1 MLPGMPGV
9 RSIFMGLMVTGI
21 ARQNAWRASGLLL
34 AAFLA
39 TGCGAIKGA
48 AINTVASTL
57 AETGTTFSSDD
68 DLELVGDAVPFA
80 LKFYESI
87 LESAPKHQDLLRAT
101 CSAFTQYAFAYVQT
115 EAEMLPSSEY
125 EAATA
130 KKARALKLFLRGQG
144 YCLRALELRRK
155 GATAALQMSP
165 ETALGWAQ
173 RKDVPLLYWTGASW
187 GSAISLGLDRPEL
200 VADSSAVKALI
211 ERALA
216 LNEGYEA
223 GALHGVMISLE
234 SVPEAMGGSK
244 ERARKHFDRAVELSK
259 GLDPGP
265 YVTFASSISV
275 ATRNKAEFVKLLETA
290 LAIDPEQNRATR
302 LATLVNQKRARHLLS
317 RVDELFVDGQPSPV
331 WSH

>member
-1 MLPGMPGV
+1 MAT
-9 RSIFMGLMVTGI
+9 GLT
-21 ARQNAWRASGLLL
+21 RQNVWRALGLVL
-34 AAFLA
+34 AGVLV

-48 AINTVASTL
+48 AINSVASTL

-87 LESAPKHQDLLRAT
+87 LESAPNHQDLLRAT
-101 CSAFTQYAFAYVQT
+101 CGAFTQYAYAYVQT

-155 GATAALQMSP
+155 GVTAALQMNP
-165 ETALGWAQ
+165 DTALGWAQ
-173 RKDVPLLYWTGASW
+173 RKDVPLLYWTGAAW

-211 ERALA
+211 QRALA

-275 ATRNKAEFVKLLETA
+275 ATGNKTEFVKLLETA
-290 LAIDPEQNRATR
+290 IAIDPDQNRATR

-317 RVDELFVDGQPSPV
+317 RVDELFVDGPSPL